1 LSAVAAV
8 SPHPDSVLAGE
19 GRNVALTARRASWSA
34 DPPNSLAA
42 LESCLRAPVARV
54 AVDLHL
60 VKELGF
66 VAGDGPLP
74 PTAHDRPPRLRDIVA
89 LIVAAPGPTTV
100 ELRLVDTAPM
110 TWARAEELARLV
122 APAATRIVVTGRA
135 DWNLRRL
142 RAVAPDLRVGFAPG
156 LYLGRDPDRL
166 APRLVDAIQLVPGAR
181 EVHLRLETFE
191 AMLDEGVID
200 PALIHRLGMR
210 VSVGTLDSTTARWK
224 DRLARAVDA
233 GADMIATATP
243 RALAQR

>member
-1 LSAVAAV
+1 VAADA
-8 SPHPDSVLAGE
+8 PHPDSVVSGGE
-19 GRNVALTARRASWSA
+19 RDVPLTARRACWGG

-54 AVDLHL
+54 AVDLHS
-60 VKELGF
+60 VSGLGF
-66 VAGDGPLP
+66 VAGRGPLP

-89 LIVAAPGPTTV
+89 LIGAVPGPTTV
-100 ELRLVDTAPM
+100 ELRLVDTAPL
-110 TWARAEELARLV
+110 TWAQVDELARLV
-122 APAATRIVVTGRA
+122 APAARRIVVTGRA

-142 RAVAPDLRVGFAPG
+142 RAVAPDLRVGFEPG

-166 APRLVDAIQLVPGAR
+166 APRLVDAIRLVPGAR

-200 PALIHRLGMR
+200 PALIHQLGMR
-210 VSVGTLDSTTARWK
+210 VSVGTLDTTTARWR
-224 DRLARAVDA
+224 DRLARAVEA
-233 GADMIATATP
+233 GADIIATATP

>member
-1 LSAVAAV
+1 MAAV
-8 SPHPDSVLAGE
+8 ERVPHPDSVVAGAD
-19 GRNVALTARRASWSA
+19 RAVPLTARRAAWGG
-34 DPPNSLAA
+34 DPPSSLAA

-54 AVDLHL
+54 AVDIHL
-60 VKELGF
+60 LEGLGF

-74 PTAHDRPPRLRDIVA
+74 PSIHDRPPRLRDIVA
-89 LIVAAPGPTTV
+89 LVSAVPGPTIV
-100 ELRLVDTAPM
+100 ELRLVSTAPL
-110 TWARAEELARLV
+110 TWARTEELALLV
-122 APAATRIVVTGRA
+122 APAARRIVVTGEA

-166 APRLVDAIQLVPGAR
+166 APRLVDAIRLVPGAR

-200 PALIHRLGMR
+200 AALIHRLGMR
-210 VSVGTLDSTTARWK
+210 VSVGTVDTTTARWQ
-224 DRLARAVDA
+224 DRLERAVEA

-243 RALAQR
+243 RALARR

>member
-1 LSAVAAV
+1 VAAV
-8 SPHPDSVLAGE
+8 EPAPHPDSVLASSD
-19 GRNVALTARRASWSA
+19 RAVPLTARRASWGD
-34 DPPNSLAA
+34 DPPSSLAA

-54 AVDLHL
+54 AIDIHSV
-60 VKELGF
+60 EGLGF
-66 VAGDGPLP
+66 VAGRAELP
-74 PTAHDRPPRLRDIVA
+74 PTAHDRPTRLRDIIALVVA
-89 LIVAAPGPTTV
+89 VPGPTTV
-100 ELRLVDTAPM
+100 ELRLVGTAPL
-110 TWARAEELARLV
+110 TWARTEELARIV
-122 APAATRIVVTGRA
+122 TPAARRIVVTGKA

-210 VSVGTLDSTTARWK
+210 VSVGTLDTTTARWQ
-224 DRLARAVDA
+224 DRLTRAVEA

-243 RALAQR
+243 RGLSRG

>member
-1 LSAVAAV
+1 VAAV
-8 SPHPDSVLAGE
+8 ESAPHPDSVVAGAE
-19 GRNVALTARRASWSA
+19 RAVPLTARRAAWGG

-54 AVDLHL
+54 AVDIHL
-60 VKELGF
+60 VEGFGF

-74 PTAHDRPPRLRDIVA
+74 PSVHDRPPRLRDIAA
-89 LIVAAPGPTTV
+89 LIVAVPGPTIV
-100 ELRLVDTAPM
+100 ELRLVGTAPL
-110 TWARAEELARLV
+110 TWARTEELARLV
-122 APAATRIVVTGRA
+122 APAARRIVVTAKA

-142 RAVAPDLRVGFAPG
+142 RAVAPDLRVGFEPG

-166 APRLVDAIQLVPGAR
+166 APRLVDAIRLVPGAR

-200 PALIHRLGMR
+200 AALIHRLGMR
-210 VSVGTLDSTTARWK
+210 VSVGTVDTTTARWR
-224 DRLARAVDA
+224 DRLDRAVEA

-243 RALAQR
+243 RALSRG